1 MDFSLQGPKLK
12 ISGTVY
18 QDDEISP
25 AKDVIIYIYHTNQSG
40 IYPTNGDE
48 KGWARR
54 HGYIRGWMKTDDA
67 GKYSFYTL
75 KPGTI
80 PSGDQPA
87 HIHITILEPNGKY
100 YWIESYIFDDDPL
113 IKNKDIS
120 HLRGGGS
127 NILKLQIEDELWV
140 GNRDIV
146 LGKNIPGYK

>member
-1 MDFSLQGPKLK
+1 MKIYIIILTLILNCTTCNSQENITYQLVGGACEGCEAIFEYGERLLTPSDTLMDFSLQGPKLK

-67 GKYSFYTL
+67 GIYF
-75 KPGTI
+75 
-80 PSGDQPA
+80 
-87 HIHITILEPNGKY
+87 
-100 YWIESYIFDDDPL
+100 SY
-113 IKNKDIS
+113 
-120 HLRGGGS
+120 
-127 NILKLQIEDELWV
+127 
-140 GNRDIV
+140 
-146 LGKNIPGYK
+146 